1 MENLWLWGRGMALTD
16 NTRGILLMCGAM
28 LAFTLNDTLVKAV
41 LADGMGL
48 YQVIALRGIGAAL
61 GLILLALHQT
71 GRLALWPRGPDRW
84 FLSLRT
90 LGELGA
96 TWCFLVALSHMP
108 LANLSAILQSLP
120 LVVTL
125 TAALLLGEPIGWRR
139 IAAIVVGFAG
149 VMIIIR
155 PGAADFDQWS
165 LLGLASVGFV
175 VLRDLATRR
184 FSKALPSAT
193 GAIWAAVVVL
203 VMGLAGVSQAGWQP
217 VSLLAGL
224 EIAGAALFLIV
235 GYICAIKVMRV
246 GEIGVVSPFRYTS
259 LLFAVVLGW
268 LLFGSL
274 PDRWT
279 MLGGAVVVASGVYM
293 LMRERRKRLEVLA
306 MKQDVRTDR

>member
-1 MENLWLWGRGMALTD
+1 MALTD

-61 GLILLALHQT
+61 GLILIALHQT
-71 GRLALWPRGPDRW
+71 GRLALWPAGPDRW

-125 TAALLLGEPIGWRR
+125 AAALLLGEPIGWRR

-203 VMGLAGVSQAGWQP
+203 VMGLAGVSQAGWQR

-224 EIAGAALFLIV
+224 EITGAALFLIV